1 MPSVLHVVG
10 ARPNFM
16 KIAPV
21 MAALRDYPSVEQRL
35 VHTGQHHDPQMA
47 GVFFEELGLP
57 RPDVDLGA
65 GGGTPA
71 RQTAEI
77 MIRFEA
83 VLAAAPPD
91 LVVVVGD
98 VSSTLAAA
106 LVAAKAG
113 VPIAHVEAGL
123 RSGDRSMPEEINRIV
138 TDHLSSI
145 LLAPSEAAAANLRR
159 EGVADAAVAVVGNV
173 MIDTLLQHRGAAPWP
188 AVREAL
194 ALADRGY
201 AVLTLHRP
209 ANVDD
214 PARLRALID
223 RIAEVAARLPVIWP
237 IHPRTARRLAEHR
250 VTADVPGLRRI
261 DPLGYTAFLALVDH
275 ARAVLTDSGGI
286 QAETTVLDV
295 PCFTL
300 RDNTEW
306 PETVASGT
314 NTLVMSDARG
324 LAAAFDDL
332 RRPRDRKGAIP
343 PLWDGGAGARA
354 AGVLAAA
361 MGVRPSEAGVTFG
374 RTPA

>member
-35 VHTGQHHDPQMA
+35 VHTGQHHDPRMA

-57 RPDVDLGA
+57 RPDVDLAA
-65 GGGTPA
+65 GGGSPA

-91 LVVVVGD
+91 LVVVAGD
-98 VSSTLAAA
+98 VDSTLAAA

-145 LLAPSEAAAANLRR
+145 LLAPSETAAANLRR
-159 EGVADAAVAVVGNV
+159 EGAADAAVAVVGNV

-237 IHPRTARRLAEHR
+237 VHPRTARRLAEHR

-261 DPLGYTAFLALVDH
+261 DPLGYTAFLALIDH

-300 RDNTEW
+300 RDTTEW

-314 NTLVMSDARG
+314 NTLVMSDGRG
-324 LAAAFDDL
+324 LAAALDDL
-332 RRPRDRKGAIP
+332 WRPRDRKGAVP
-343 PLWDGGAGARA
+343 PLWDRRAGARA

-361 MGVRPSEAGVTFG
+361 MGARPSEAGITFG